1 MNPLVSILIPAYNAQ
16 LWIADAIN
24 SALRQT
30 WPKKEIIVVDD
41 GSSDETCAVAERF
54 SKCGVMVTSQEN
66 RGASAARNKAFSM
79 CRGDYIQW
87 LDADDELAPDKI
99 SRQVE
104 FARNSG
110 NKRLLLSS
118 EWGRFLYRARRAKFE
133 RTALWEDLAPV
144 EWLFR
149 KMSQN
154 IWMQPGSWL
163 VSRELTEAAGPWDER
178 LSFDDDGEY
187 FCRVLLNCDG
197 VKFISGAKAY
207 YRVTGAASLS
217 SYDGTHKKLD
227 SAWLSIRLHVEYL
240 RQLED
245 SERTRR
251 ACVSFLRTWL
261 AWFDPIRPDII
272 EDMKTLARTLG
283 AEIDLAK
290 KAAFLRWK
298 FAWMAPVL
306 GRRCAFWAQT
316 RLPQFKHLIIRQWD
330 KTLFQ
335 LEKLAQF
342 ES

>member
-24 SALRQT
+24 SALCQT
-30 WPKKEIIVVDD
+30 WPRKEIIVVDD
-41 GSSDETCAVAERF
+41 GSSDGTCAVAEQF
-54 SKCGVMVTSQEN
+54 SKQGVVVTSQDN
-66 RGASAARNKAFSM
+66 RGASAARNRAFSL
-79 CRGDYIQW
+79 CHGDYIQW
-87 LDADDELAPDKI
+87 LDADDRLAPDKI
-99 SRQVE
+99 SKQLEFVE
-104 FARNSG
+104 SSG
-110 NKRLLLSS
+110 NRRLLLSS
-118 EWGRFLYRARRAKFE
+118 EWGRFMYRAKRANFV

-144 EWLFR
+144 EWLIR

-154 IWMQPGSWL
+154 VWMQPGNWL
-163 VSRELTEAAGPWDER
+163 VSRELSEAAGPWDER

-197 VKFISGAKAY
+197 VKFISGARVY
-207 YRVTGAASLS
+207 YRDTGTTSLS
-217 SYDGTHKKLD
+217 CYDGTHKKLE

-240 RQLED
+240 RRMED

-251 ACVSFLRTWL
+251 TCVSFLQTWL
-261 AWFDPIRPDII
+261 GWFDPIRPDII
-272 EDMKTLARTLG
+272 EEMKALARKLG
-283 AEIDLAK
+283 GEIDLAK
-290 KAAFLRWK
+290 RVTPLRWK

-316 RLPQFKHLIIRQWD
+316 RLPQFKHLMIRHWD
-330 KTLFQ
+330 KSLFQ